1 MRRSDRQIT
10 DLSAISALL
19 KECRTVHLS
28 CNAEGAPYVVPMNY
42 GFALAPDG
50 RLTLY
55 LHCAAEGRK
64 LDLLRRDARVGF
76 AISALV
82 ETVRADRPCA
92 WTARYRSLLG
102 TGRAA
107 ILTDPE
113 EKRLALEAL
122 LHHMALPAARTSR
135 RRPLQTW
142 RFSASTWRNTP
153 VKAMFPARAACPERR
168 RDRMVLL
175 VSACLLGLRCRY
187 DGLSKRM
194 DGLERLLALPVSLVP
209 VCPEVFGGLPTPRMP
224 AERQG
229 ERVRALDGRDVT
241 ENYRRGAEEALRL
254 AQLLGARTAL
264 LKERSPSC
272 GCGAIYDGSFTGAL
286 VPGRGVAA
294 ALLQESGIEVFG
306 ESGLDALLARL
317 AEGGAAP

>member
-1 MRRSDRQIT
+1 VRRSDRQIT

-19 KECRTVHLS
+19 EECRTVHLS

-102 TGRAA
+102 TGRVA

-122 LHHMALPAARTSR
+122 LHHMGFAGRADFAPEALANVA
-135 RRPLQTW
+135 
-142 RFSASTWRNTP
+142 
-153 VKAMFPARAACPERR
+153 
-168 RDRMVLL
+168 VLRID
-175 VSACLLGLRCRY
+175 VEEYTCKSN
-187 DGLSKRM
+187 
-194 DGLERLLALPVSLVP
+194 VP
-209 VCPEVFGGLPTPRMP
+209 SGGSVPR
-224 AERQG
+224 
-229 ERVRALDGRDVT
+229 
-241 ENYRRGAEEALRL
+241 EEA
-254 AQLLGARTAL
+254 
-264 LKERSPSC
+264 
-272 GCGAIYDGSFTGAL
+272 
-286 VPGRGVAA
+286 
-294 ALLQESGIEVFG
+294 
-306 ESGLDALLARL
+306 
-317 AEGGAAP
+317 

>member
-10 DLSAISALL
+10 DPAAISALL
-19 KECRTVHLS
+19 EECRTVHLS

-92 WTARYRSLLG
+92 WTARYR
-102 TGRAA
+102 AA

-122 LHHMALPAARTSR
+122 LHHMGFAGRADFAPEALANVA
-135 RRPLQTW
+135 
-142 RFSASTWRNTP
+142 
-153 VKAMFPARAACPERR
+153 
-168 RDRMVLL
+168 VLRID
-175 VSACLLGLRCRY
+175 VEEYTCKSN
-187 DGLSKRM
+187 
-194 DGLERLLALPVSLVP
+194 VP
-209 VCPEVFGGLPTPRMP
+209 SGGSVPCEGSVPR
-224 AERQG
+224 
-229 ERVRALDGRDVT
+229 
-241 ENYRRGAEEALRL
+241 EEA
-254 AQLLGARTAL
+254 
-264 LKERSPSC
+264 
-272 GCGAIYDGSFTGAL
+272 
-286 VPGRGVAA
+286 
-294 ALLQESGIEVFG
+294 
-306 ESGLDALLARL
+306 
-317 AEGGAAP
+317 

>member
-19 KECRTVHLS
+19 EECRTVHLS

-122 LHHMALPAARTSR
+122 LHHMGFAGRATSR

-153 VKAMFPARAACPERR
+153 VKATWCPERR
-168 RDRMVLL
+168 RDYMVLL

-187 DGLSKRM
+187 DGQSKRM

-306 ESGLDALLARL
+306 ESELDALLARL

>member
-1 MRRSDRQIT
+1 MTAWYSS
-10 DLSAISALL
+10 SAPA
-19 KECRTVHLS
+19 CW
-28 CNAEGAPYVVPMNY
+28 A
-42 GFALAPDG
+42 
-50 RLTLY
+50 
-55 LHCAAEGRK
+55 CAAGTT
-64 LDLLRRDARVGF
+64 G
-76 AISALV
+76 S
-82 ETVRADRPCA
+82 PSA
-92 WTARYRSLLG
+92 WTGWS
-102 TGRAA
+102 
-107 ILTDPE
+107 
-113 EKRLALEAL
+113 
-122 LHHMALPAARTSR
+122 
-135 RRPLQTW
+135 
-142 RFSASTWRNTP
+142 
-153 VKAMFPARAACPERR
+153 
-168 RDRMVLL
+168 
-175 VSACLLGLRCRY
+175 
-187 DGLSKRM
+187 
-194 DGLERLLALPVSLVP
+194 LLALPVSLVP

-254 AQLLGARTAL
+254 ARLLGARTAL